1 MVDLKGQHES
11 IREEIKL
18 EIDQVFNNT
27 SFINGPVVKEFQKD
41 LEKFNQVK
49 HVIPCANGT
58 DALQIALM
66 ALDLE
71 PGDEVI
77 TTDFTFI
84 STIEVIAL
92 LKLKPILVDIDI
104 NTFNINTEEIKRAI
118 TNKTKVIL
126 PVHIFGHPCDLEGLL
141 EIEEIMKI
149 AKNKNIIVLEDNAQA
164 IGATYTNFNG
174 KKIKSGALGDIS
186 ATSFFPSKNLGGYG
200 DGGAIFTNNSL
211 LEKKI
216 RAIANH
222 GMFKRYYH
230 DYVGL
235 NSRLDSIQAAI
246 LKVKLKYLDSYN
258 QKRKKAAKIY
268 NKFLK
273 NRSDLITPF
282 VKGELDSHVYHQYT
296 IRVICKKRD
305 PLANFLLENNIPYGI
320 YYPVPLHL
328 QKAYINNEFKNE
340 NFINTNKVVKEV
352 ISLPMHTELT
362 FDQIEFI
369 CNKIIEYLNK

>member
-1 MVDLKGQHES
+1 MHNIRMVDLKGQHES
-11 IREEIKL
+11 IKEEIKL

-27 SFINGPVVKEFQKD
+27 SFINGPVVNEFQKD

-66 ALDLE
+66 ALDLK

-92 LKLKPILVDIDI
+92 LRLKPILVDIDI
-104 NTFNINTEEIKRAI
+104 NTFNINPEEIKKVI

-126 PVHIFGHPCDLEGLL
+126 PVHIFGQVSDMD
-141 EIEEIMKI
+141 EIMKI
-149 AKNKNIIVLEDNAQA
+149 ARNNNIIVLEDNAQA
-164 IGATYTNFNG
+164 IGAVYTNSKG
-174 KKIKSGALGDIS
+174 KKVKSGAIGDIS

-200 DGGAIFTNNSL
+200 DGGAIFTNDNL

-258 QKRKKAAKIY
+258 EKRKKAAKNY

-273 NRSDLITPF
+273 NRSDVIIPF
-282 VKGELDSHVYHQYT
+282 IKGELDSHVFHQYT
-296 IRVICKKRD
+296 IRVDSKKRD
-305 PLANFLLENNIPYGI
+305 LLASFLQENKIPYGI

-328 QKAYINNEFKNE
+328 QKAYANYQFKNE
-340 NFINTNKVVKEV
+340 NFKNTNKVVKEV
-352 ISLPMHTELT
+352 ISLPMHTELR
-362 FDQIEFI
+362 FDQIEYI
-369 CNKIIEYLNK
+369 SNKIIEFLNK

>member
-1 MVDLKGQHES
+1 MHNIRMVDLKGQQES
-11 IREEIKL
+11 IKEEIKL
-18 EIDQVFNNT
+18 EIDQVLNNT
-27 SFINGPVVKEFQKD
+27 SFINGPVVNEFQKD

-66 ALDLE
+66 ALDLK

-92 LKLKPILVDIDI
+92 LRLKPILVDIDI
-104 NTFNINTEEIKRAI
+104 NTFNINPEEIKKVI

-126 PVHIFGHPCDLEGLL
+126 PVHIFGQVSDMD
-141 EIEEIMKI
+141 EIMKI
-149 AKNKNIIVLEDNAQA
+149 ARNNNIIVLEDNAQA
-164 IGATYTNFNG
+164 IGAVYTNSKG
-174 KKIKSGALGDIS
+174 KKVKSGAIGDIS

-200 DGGAIFTNNSL
+200 DGGAIFTNDNL

-246 LKVKLKYLDSYN
+246 LKVKLKYLDLYN
-258 QKRKKAAKIY
+258 EKRKKAAKNY

-273 NRSDLITPF
+273 NRSDVIIPF
-282 VKGELDSHVYHQYT
+282 IKGELDSHVFHQYT
-296 IRVICKKRD
+296 IRVDSKKRD
-305 PLANFLLENNIPYGI
+305 LLADFLQENKIPYGI

-328 QKAYINNEFKNE
+328 QKAYANYQFKNE
-340 NFINTNKVVKEV
+340 NFKNTNKVVKEV

-362 FDQIEFI
+362 FDQIEYI
-369 CNKIIEYLNK
+369 SNKIIEFLNK

>member
-1 MVDLKGQHES
+1 MQNIRMVDLKGQHES
-11 IREEIKL
+11 IKEEIKL
-18 EIDQVFNNT
+18 EIDQVLNNT
-27 SFINGPVVKEFQKD
+27 SFINGPVVYEFQKD
-41 LEKFNQVK
+41 LERFNQVK

-66 ALDLE
+66 ALDLK

-92 LKLKPILVDIDI
+92 LRLKPVLIDIDI
-104 NTFNINTEEIKRAI
+104 NTFNLNTEHIKRAI

-126 PVHIFGHPCDLEGLL
+126 PVHIFGQVSDM
-141 EIEEIMKI
+141 EEIMKI
-149 AKNKNIIVLEDNAQA
+149 ARNNNIIVLEDNAQA
-164 IGATYTNFNG
+164 IGAVYTNYKG
-174 KKIKSGALGDIS
+174 KKVKSGAIGDIS

-211 LEKKI
+211 LEKKV

-258 QKRKKAAKIY
+258 EKRKKAAKIY
-268 NKFLK
+268 NKFLEK
-273 NRSDLITPF
+273 RSDIIVPYI
-282 VKGELDSHVYHQYT
+282 KGEIDSHVFHQYT
-296 IRVICKKRD
+296 IRVDSKKRD
-305 PLANFLLENNIPYGI
+305 LLASFLQENKIPYGI

-328 QKAYINNEFKNE
+328 QKAYANNQFKNE

-362 FDQIEFI
+362 FDQIEYI
-369 CNKIIEYLNK
+369 SNKIIEFLNK

>member
-1 MVDLKGQHES
+1 MHNIRMVDLKGQHES
-11 IREEIKL
+11 IKEEIKL

-27 SFINGPVVKEFQKD
+27 SFINGPVVNEFQKD

-66 ALDLE
+66 ALDLK

-92 LKLKPILVDIDI
+92 LRLKPILVDIDI
-104 NTFNINTEEIKRAI
+104 NTFNINPEEIKKVI

-126 PVHIFGHPCDLEGLL
+126 PVHIFGQVSDMD
-141 EIEEIMKI
+141 EIMKI
-149 AKNKNIIVLEDNAQA
+149 ARNNNIIVLEDNAQA
-164 IGATYTNFNG
+164 IGAVYTNSKG
-174 KKIKSGALGDIS
+174 KKVKSGAIGDIS

-200 DGGAIFTNNSL
+200 DGGAIFTNDNL

-258 QKRKKAAKIY
+258 EKRKKAAKNY

-273 NRSDLITPF
+273 NRSDVIIPF
-282 VKGELDSHVYHQYT
+282 IKGELDSHVFHQYT
-296 IRVICKKRD
+296 IRVDSKKRD
-305 PLANFLLENNIPYGI
+305 LLADFLQENKIPYGI

-328 QKAYINNEFKNE
+328 QKAYANYQFKNE
-340 NFINTNKVVKEV
+340 NFKNTNKVVKEV

-362 FDQIEFI
+362 FDQIEYI
-369 CNKIIEYLNK
+369 SNKIIEFLNK

>member
-1 MVDLKGQHES
+1 MHNIRMVDLKGQHES
-11 IREEIKL
+11 IKEEIKL
-18 EIDQVFNNT
+18 EIDQVLNNT
-27 SFINGPVVKEFQKD
+27 SFINGPVVNEFQKD

-66 ALDLE
+66 ALDLK

-92 LKLKPILVDIDI
+92 LRLKPILVDIDI
-104 NTFNINTEEIKRAI
+104 NTFNINPEEIKKAI

-126 PVHIFGHPCDLEGLL
+126 PVHIFGQVSDMD
-141 EIEEIMKI
+141 EIMKI
-149 AKNKNIIVLEDNAQA
+149 AKNNNIIVLEDNAQA

-296 IRVICKKRD
+296 IRVNCKKRD
-305 PLANFLLENNIPYGI
+305 PLANFLQENNIPYGI

-369 CNKIIEYLNK
+369 CNKIIDYLNK

>member
-1 MVDLKGQHES
+1 MQNIRMVDLKGQHES
-11 IREEIKL
+11 IKEEIKL
-18 EIDQVFNNT
+18 EIDQVLNNT
-27 SFINGPVVKEFQKD
+27 SFINGPAVNEFQKD

-66 ALDLE
+66 ALDLK

-92 LKLKPILVDIDI
+92 LRLKPVLVDINI
-104 NTFNINTEEIKRAI
+104 NTFNLNIDHLKRAI

-126 PVHIFGHPCDLEGLL
+126 PVHIFGQVSDM
-141 EIEEIMKI
+141 EEIMKI
-149 AKNKNIIVLEDNAQA
+149 ARNNNIIVLEDNAQA
-164 IGATYTNFNG
+164 IGAVYTDYKG
-174 KKIKSGALGDIS
+174 KKVKSGAIGDIS

-211 LEKKI
+211 LEKKV

-258 QKRKKAAKIY
+258 EKRKKAAKIY
-268 NKFLK
+268 NKFLEK
-273 NRSDLITPF
+273 RSDIIVPF
-282 VKGELDSHVYHQYT
+282 IKGEIDSHVFHQYT
-296 IRVICKKRD
+296 IRVDSKKRD
-305 PLANFLLENNIPYGI
+305 LLASFLQENKIPYGI

-328 QKAYINNEFKNE
+328 QKAYVNNQFKNE

-352 ISLPMHTELT
+352 ISLPMHTELS
-362 FDQIEFI
+362 FDQIEYI
-369 CNKIIEYLNK
+369 SNKIIEFLNK

>member
-1 MVDLKGQHES
+1 MQNIRMVDLKGQHES
-11 IREEIKL
+11 IKEEIKL
-18 EIDQVFNNT
+18 EIDQVLNNT
-27 SFINGPVVKEFQKD
+27 SFINGPVVYEFQKD
-41 LEKFNQVK
+41 LERFNQVK

-66 ALDLE
+66 ALDLK

-92 LKLKPILVDIDI
+92 LRLKPVLVDIDI
-104 NTFNINTEEIKRAI
+104 NTFNLSTEHIKKAI

-126 PVHIFGHPCDLEGLL
+126 PVHIFGQVSDM
-141 EIEEIMKI
+141 EEIMKI
-149 AKNKNIIVLEDNAQA
+149 ARNNNIIVLEDNAQA
-164 IGATYTNFNG
+164 IGAVYTNYNG
-174 KKIKSGALGDIS
+174 KKVKSGAIGDIS

-211 LEKKI
+211 LEKKV

-258 QKRKKAAKIY
+258 EKRKKAAKIY
-268 NKFLK
+268 NKFLEK
-273 NRSDLITPF
+273 RSDIIVPF
-282 VKGELDSHVYHQYT
+282 IKGEIDSHVFHQYT
-296 IRVICKKRD
+296 IRVDSKKRD
-305 PLANFLLENNIPYGI
+305 FLASFLQENKIPYGI

-328 QKAYINNEFKNE
+328 QKAYVNNQFKNE

-362 FDQIEFI
+362 FDQIEYI
-369 CNKIIEYLNK
+369 SNRIIEFLNK

>member
-1 MVDLKGQHES
+1 MQNIRMVDLKGQHES
-11 IREEIKL
+11 IKEEIKL
-18 EIDQVFNNT
+18 EIDQVLNNT
-27 SFINGPVVKEFQKD
+27 SFINGPAVNEFQKD

-66 ALDLE
+66 ALDLK

-92 LKLKPILVDIDI
+92 LRLKPVLVDIDI
-104 NTFNINTEEIKRAI
+104 NTFNLSTEHIKKAI

-126 PVHIFGHPCDLEGLL
+126 PVHIFGQVSDM
-141 EIEEIMKI
+141 EEIMKI
-149 AKNKNIIVLEDNAQA
+149 ARKNNIIVLEDNAQD
-164 IGATYTNFNG
+164 IGAVYTNYKG
-174 KKIKSGALGDIS
+174 KKVKSGSIGDIS

-211 LEKKI
+211 LEKKV

-258 QKRKKAAKIY
+258 KKRKKAAKIY
-268 NKFLK
+268 NKFLEK
-273 NRSDLITPF
+273 RSDIIVPF
-282 VKGELDSHVYHQYT
+282 IKGEIDSHVFHQYT
-296 IRVICKKRD
+296 IRVDSKKRD
-305 PLANFLLENNIPYGI
+305 LLADFLQENKIPYGI

-328 QKAYINNEFKNE
+328 QKAYANYQFKNE
-340 NFINTNKVVKEV
+340 NFKNTNKVVKEV

-362 FDQIEFI
+362 FDQIEYI
-369 CNKIIEYLNK
+369 SNKIIEFLNK

>member
-1 MVDLKGQHES
+1 MHNIRMVDLKGQHES
-11 IREEIKL
+11 IKEEIKL
-18 EIDQVFNNT
+18 EIDQVLNNT
-27 SFINGPVVKEFQKD
+27 SFINGPVVNEFQKD

-66 ALDLE
+66 ALDLK

-92 LKLKPILVDIDI
+92 LRLKPILVDIDI
-104 NTFNINTEEIKRAI
+104 NTFNINPEEIKRAI

-126 PVHIFGHPCDLEGLL
+126 PVHIFGQVSDMD
-141 EIEEIMKI
+141 EIMKI
-149 AKNKNIIVLEDNAQA
+149 ARNNNIIVIEDNAQA
-164 IGATYTNFNG
+164 IGAVYTNSKG
-174 KKIKSGALGDIS
+174 KKLKSGAIGDIS

-200 DGGAIFTNNSL
+200 DGGAIFTNNNL
-211 LEKKI
+211 LEKKL

-258 QKRKKAAKIY
+258 EKRKKAAKNY

-273 NRSDLITPF
+273 NRSDVIIPF
-282 VKGELDSHVYHQYT
+282 IKGELDSHVFHQYT
-296 IRVICKKRD
+296 IRVDSKKRD
-305 PLANFLLENNIPYGI
+305 LLADFLQENKIPYGI

-328 QKAYINNEFKNE
+328 QKAYAKNQFKNE

-362 FDQIEFI
+362 FDQIEYI
-369 CNKIIEYLNK
+369 SNKIIEFLKK

>member
-1 MVDLKGQHES
+1 MQNIRMVDLKGQHES
-11 IREEIKL
+11 IKEEIKL
-18 EIDQVFNNT
+18 EIDQVLNNT
-27 SFINGPVVKEFQKD
+27 SFINGPAVNEFQKD

-66 ALDLE
+66 ALDLK

-92 LKLKPILVDIDI
+92 LRLKPILVDIDI
-104 NTFNINTEEIKRAI
+104 NTFNINPEEIKKVI

-126 PVHIFGHPCDLEGLL
+126 PVHIFGQVSDMD
-141 EIEEIMKI
+141 EIMKI
-149 AKNKNIIVLEDNAQA
+149 ARNNNIIVLEDNAQA
-164 IGATYTNFNG
+164 IGAVYTNSKG
-174 KKIKSGALGDIS
+174 KKVKSGAIGDIS

-211 LEKKI
+211 LEKKV

-258 QKRKKAAKIY
+258 EKRKKAAKNY

-273 NRSDLITPF
+273 NRSDITIPF
-282 VKGELDSHVYHQYT
+282 IKGELDSHVFHQYT
-296 IRVICKKRD
+296 IRVDSKKRD
-305 PLANFLLENNIPYGI
+305 LLADFLQENKIPYGI

-328 QKAYINNEFKNE
+328 QKAYANYQFKNE
-340 NFINTNKVVKEV
+340 NFKNTNKVVKEV

-362 FDQIEFI
+362 FDQIEYI
-369 CNKIIEYLNK
+369 SNKIIEFLNK

>member
-1 MVDLKGQHES
+1 MDNIRMVDLKGQHEF
-11 IREEIKL
+11 IKEEIKL
-18 EIDQVFNNT
+18 EIDQVLNNT
-27 SFINGPVVKEFQKD
+27 SFINGPVVYEFQKD
-41 LEKFNQVK
+41 LERFNQVK

-66 ALDLE
+66 ALDLK

-92 LKLKPILVDIDI
+92 LRLKPVLVDIDI
-104 NTFNINTEEIKRAI
+104 NTFNLSTEHIKKAI

-126 PVHIFGHPCDLEGLL
+126 PVHIFGQVSDM
-141 EIEEIMKI
+141 EEIMKI
-149 AKNKNIIVLEDNAQA
+149 ARNNNIIVLEDNAQA
-164 IGATYTNFNG
+164 IGAVYTNYKG
-174 KKIKSGALGDIS
+174 KKVKSGAIGDIS

-211 LEKKI
+211 LEKKV

-258 QKRKKAAKIY
+258 EKRKKAAKIY
-268 NKFLK
+268 NKFLEK
-273 NRSDLITPF
+273 RSDIIVPF
-282 VKGELDSHVYHQYT
+282 IKGETDSHVFHQYT
-296 IRVICKKRD
+296 IRVDSKKRD
-305 PLANFLLENNIPYGI
+305 LLASFLQENKIPYGI

-328 QKAYINNEFKNE
+328 QKAYANNQFKNE
-340 NFINTNKVVKEV
+340 TFINTNKVVKEV

-362 FDQIEFI
+362 FDQIEYI
-369 CNKIIEYLNK
+369 SNKIIEFLNR

>member
-11 IREEIKL
+11 IKEEIKL
-18 EIDQVFNNT
+18 EIDQVLNNT
-27 SFINGPVVKEFQKD
+27 SFINGPAVNEFQKD

-66 ALDLE
+66 ALDLK

-92 LKLKPILVDIDI
+92 LRLKPVLVDIDI
-104 NTFNINTEEIKRAI
+104 NTFNLNIDQIKSEI
-118 TNKTKVIL
+118 TNKTKVIV
-126 PVHIFGHPCDLEGLL
+126 PVHIFGQVSDM
-141 EIEEIMKI
+141 EEIMKI
-149 AKNKNIIVLEDNAQA
+149 ARNNNIIVLEDNAQA
-164 IGATYTNFNG
+164 IGAVYTNYKG
-174 KKIKSGALGDIS
+174 KKVKSGAIGDIS

-211 LEKKI
+211 LEKKV

-222 GMFKRYYH
+222 GMFKWYYH

-258 QKRKKAAKIY
+258 EKRKKAAKIY
-268 NKFLK
+268 NKFLEK
-273 NRSDLITPF
+273 RSDIIVPF
-282 VKGELDSHVYHQYT
+282 IKGEIDSHVFHQYT
-296 IRVICKKRD
+296 IRVDSKKRD
-305 PLANFLLENNIPYGI
+305 LLASFLQENKIPYGI

-328 QKAYINNEFKNE
+328 QKAYANNQFKNE
-340 NFINTNKVVKEV
+340 TFITANKVVKEV

-362 FDQIEFI
+362 FDQIE
-369 CNKIIEYLNK
+369 YLSLIHISEPTRPY

>member
-126 PVHIFGHPCDLEGLL
+126 PVHIFGQVSDMD
-141 EIEEIMKI
+141 EIMKI
-149 AKNKNIIVLEDNAQA
+149 AKNNNIIVLEDNAQA

-186 ATSFFPSKNLGGYG
+186 STSFFPSKNLGGYG

-296 IRVICKKRD
+296 IRVNCKKRD
-305 PLANFLLENNIPYGI
+305 PLANFLQENNIPYGI

-369 CNKIIEYLNK
+369 CNKIIDYLNK

>member
-1 MVDLKGQHES
+1 MVDLRGQHES
-11 IREEIKL
+11 IKEEIKL
-18 EIDQVFNNT
+18 EIDRVLNNT
-27 SFINGPVVKEFQKD
+27 SFINGPVVNEFQKD

-66 ALDLE
+66 ALDLK
-71 PGDEVI
+71 PGDEII

-92 LKLKPILVDIDI
+92 LRLKPILVDIDI
-104 NTFNINTEEIKRAI
+104 NTFNINPEQIKRAI

-126 PVHIFGHPCDLEGLL
+126 PVHIVGQVSDMD
-141 EIEEIMKI
+141 EIMKI
-149 AKNKNIIVLEDNAQA
+149 ARNNNIIVLEDNAQA
-164 IGATYTNFNG
+164 IGAIYTNYKG
-174 KKIKSGALGDIS
+174 KKVKSGAIGDIS

-258 QKRKKAAKIY
+258 EKRKKAAKIY

-273 NRSDLITPF
+273 KQSDIIVPLI
-282 VKGELDSHVYHQYT
+282 KGELDSHVFHQYT
-296 IRVICKKRD
+296 IRVDRKKRD
-305 PLANFLLENNIPYGI
+305 PLASFLQENKIPYGI

-340 NFINTNKVVKEV
+340 NFINTNKVVEEV

-362 FDQIEFI
+362 FDQIEYI
-369 CNKIIEYLNK
+369 SNKIIEFLNK

>member
-1 MVDLKGQHES
+1 MHNIRMVDLKGQHES
-11 IREEIKL
+11 IKEEIKL

-27 SFINGPVVKEFQKD
+27 SFINGPVVNEFQKD

-66 ALDLE
+66 ALDLK

-92 LKLKPILVDIDI
+92 LRLKPILVDIDI
-104 NTFNINTEEIKRAI
+104 NTFNINPEEIKKAI
-118 TNKTKVIL
+118 TNKTNVIL
-126 PVHIFGHPCDLEGLL
+126 PVHIFGQVSDMD
-141 EIEEIMKI
+141 EIMKI
-149 AKNKNIIVLEDNAQA
+149 ARNNNIIVLEDNAQA
-164 IGATYTNFNG
+164 IGAVYTNSKG
-174 KKIKSGALGDIS
+174 KKVKSGAIGDIS

-200 DGGAIFTNNSL
+200 DGGAIFTNDNL
-211 LEKKI
+211 LEKKV

-258 QKRKKAAKIY
+258 EKRKKAAEIY
-268 NKFLK
+268 NNFLK
-273 NRSDLITPF
+273 NRSDIIVPF
-282 VKGELDSHVYHQYT
+282 IKGEIDSHVYHQYT
-296 IRVICKKRD
+296 IRVDSKKRD
-305 PLANFLLENNIPYGI
+305 LLASFLQNNKIPYGI

-328 QKAYINNEFKNE
+328 QKAYANYQFKNE

-362 FDQIEFI
+362 FDQIEYI
-369 CNKIIEYLNK
+369 SNKIIEFLKK

>member
-1 MVDLKGQHES
+1 MHNIRMVDLKGQHES
-11 IREEIKL
+11 IKEEIKL
-18 EIDQVFNNT
+18 EIDQVLNNT
-27 SFINGPVVKEFQKD
+27 SFINGPAVNEFQKD

-66 ALDLE
+66 ALDLK

-92 LKLKPILVDIDI
+92 LRLKPVLVDIDI
-104 NTFNINTEEIKRAI
+104 NTFNLNINHIKRAI

-126 PVHIFGHPCDLEGLL
+126 PVHIFGQVSDM
-141 EIEEIMKI
+141 EEIMKI
-149 AKNKNIIVLEDNAQA
+149 ARNNNIIVLEDNAQA
-164 IGATYTNFNG
+164 IGAVYTNYKG
-174 KKIKSGALGDIS
+174 KKLKSGAIGDIS

-211 LEKKI
+211 LEKKV

-258 QKRKKAAKIY
+258 EKRKKAAKIY
-268 NKFLK
+268 NKFLEK
-273 NRSDLITPF
+273 RSDIIVPF
-282 VKGELDSHVYHQYT
+282 IKGETDSHVFHQYT
-296 IRVICKKRD
+296 IRVDSKKRD
-305 PLANFLLENNIPYGI
+305 LLASFLQENKIPYGI

-328 QKAYINNEFKNE
+328 QKAYVNNQFKNE

-362 FDQIEFI
+362 FDQIEYI
-369 CNKIIEYLNK
+369 SNKIIEFLKK

>member
-1 MVDLKGQHES
+1 MDNIRMVDLKGQHEF
-11 IREEIKL
+11 IKEEIKL
-18 EIDQVFNNT
+18 EIDQVLNNT
-27 SFINGPVVKEFQKD
+27 SFINGPVVYEFQKD
-41 LEKFNQVK
+41 LERFNQVK

-66 ALDLE
+66 ALDLK

-92 LKLKPILVDIDI
+92 LRLKPVLVDIDI
-104 NTFNINTEEIKRAI
+104 NTFNLSTEHIKKAI

-126 PVHIFGHPCDLEGLL
+126 PVHIFGQVSDM
-141 EIEEIMKI
+141 EEIMKI
-149 AKNKNIIVLEDNAQA
+149 ARNNNIIVLEDNAQA
-164 IGATYTNFNG
+164 IGAVYTNYKG
-174 KKIKSGALGDIS
+174 KKVKSGAIGDIS

-211 LEKKI
+211 LEKKV

-258 QKRKKAAKIY
+258 EKRKKAAKIY
-268 NKFLK
+268 NKFLEK
-273 NRSDLITPF
+273 RSDIIVPF
-282 VKGELDSHVYHQYT
+282 IKGETDSHVFHQYT
-296 IRVICKKRD
+296 IRVDSKKRD
-305 PLANFLLENNIPYGI
+305 LLASFLQESKIPYGI

-328 QKAYINNEFKNE
+328 QKAYANNQFKNE
-340 NFINTNKVVKEV
+340 TFINTNKVVKEV

-362 FDQIEFI
+362 FDQIEYI
-369 CNKIIEYLNK
+369 SNKIIEFLNK

>member
-1 MVDLKGQHES
+1 MDNIRMVDLKGQHEF
-11 IREEIKL
+11 IKEEIKL
-18 EIDQVFNNT
+18 EIDQVLNNT
-27 SFINGPVVKEFQKD
+27 SFINGPVVYEFQKD
-41 LEKFNQVK
+41 LERFNQVK

-66 ALDLE
+66 ALDLK

-92 LKLKPILVDIDI
+92 LRLKPVLVDIDI
-104 NTFNINTEEIKRAI
+104 NTFNLSTEHIKKAI

-126 PVHIFGHPCDLEGLL
+126 PVHIFGQVSDM
-141 EIEEIMKI
+141 EEIMKI
-149 AKNKNIIVLEDNAQA
+149 ARNNNIIVLEDNAQA
-164 IGATYTNFNG
+164 IGAVYTNYKG
-174 KKIKSGALGDIS
+174 KKVKSGAIGDIS

-211 LEKKI
+211 LEKKV

-258 QKRKKAAKIY
+258 EKRKKAAKIY
-268 NKFLK
+268 NKFLEK
-273 NRSDLITPF
+273 RSDIIVPF
-282 VKGELDSHVYHQYT
+282 IKGETDSHVFHQYT
-296 IRVICKKRD
+296 IRVDSKKRD
-305 PLANFLLENNIPYGI
+305 LLASFLQENKIPYGI

-328 QKAYINNEFKNE
+328 QKAYANNQFKNE
-340 NFINTNKVVKEV
+340 TFINTNKVVKEV

-362 FDQIEFI
+362 FDQIEYI
-369 CNKIIEYLNK
+369 SNKIIEFLNK

>member
-1 MVDLKGQHES
+1 MHNIRMVDLKGQHES
-11 IREEIKL
+11 IKEEIKL
-18 EIDQVFNNT
+18 EIDQVLNNT
-27 SFINGPVVKEFQKD
+27 SFINGPVVNEFQKD

-66 ALDLE
+66 ALDLK

-92 LKLKPILVDIDI
+92 LRLKPILVDIDI
-104 NTFNINTEEIKRAI
+104 NTFNINPEEIKKAI

-126 PVHIFGHPCDLEGLL
+126 PVHIFGQVSDMD
-141 EIEEIMKI
+141 EIMKI
-149 AKNKNIIVLEDNAQA
+149 ARNNNIIVLEDNAQA
-164 IGATYTNFNG
+164 IGAVYTNSKG
-174 KKIKSGALGDIS
+174 KKVKSGAIGDIS

-200 DGGAIFTNNSL
+200 DGGAIFTNNNL
-211 LEKKI
+211 LEKKL

-258 QKRKKAAKIY
+258 EKRKKAAKIY

-273 NRSDLITPF
+273 NRLDVIIPF
-282 VKGELDSHVYHQYT
+282 LKGELESHVYHQYT
-296 IRVICKKRD
+296 IRVDSKKRD
-305 PLANFLLENNIPYGI
+305 VLADFLQENKIPHGI

-369 CNKIIEYLNK
+369 CNKIIEFLNK

>member
-1 MVDLKGQHES
+1 MHNIRMVDLKGQHES
-11 IREEIKL
+11 IKEEIKL

-27 SFINGPVVKEFQKD
+27 SFINGPVVNEFQKD

-66 ALDLE
+66 ALDLK

-92 LKLKPILVDIDI
+92 LRLKPVLVDIDI
-104 NTFNINTEEIKRAI
+104 NTFNISTEHIKKAI

-126 PVHIFGHPCDLEGLL
+126 PVHIFGQVSDM
-141 EIEEIMKI
+141 EEIMKI
-149 AKNKNIIVLEDNAQA
+149 ARNNNIIVLEDNAQA
-164 IGATYTNFNG
+164 IGAVYTNYNG
-174 KKIKSGALGDIS
+174 KKVKSGAIGDIS

-211 LEKKI
+211 LEKKV

-258 QKRKKAAKIY
+258 EKRKKAAKNY

-273 NRSDLITPF
+273 NRSDVIIPF
-282 VKGELDSHVYHQYT
+282 IKGELDSHVFHQYT
-296 IRVICKKRD
+296 IRVDSKKRD
-305 PLANFLLENNIPYGI
+305 LLADFLQENKIPYGI

-328 QKAYINNEFKNE
+328 QKAYANYQFKNE
-340 NFINTNKVVKEV
+340 NFKNTNKVVKEV

-362 FDQIEFI
+362 FDQIEYI
-369 CNKIIEYLNK
+369 SNKIIEFLNK

>member
-1 MVDLKGQHES
+1 MQNIRMVDLKGQHES
-11 IREEIKL
+11 IKEEIKL
-18 EIDQVFNNT
+18 EIDQVLNNT
-27 SFINGPVVKEFQKD
+27 SFINGPAVNEFQKD

-66 ALDLE
+66 ALDLK

-92 LKLKPILVDIDI
+92 LRLKPVLVDIDI
-104 NTFNINTEEIKRAI
+104 NTYNLNTEHIKRAI

-126 PVHIFGHPCDLEGLL
+126 PVHIFGQVSDM
-141 EIEEIMKI
+141 EEIMKI
-149 AKNKNIIVLEDNAQA
+149 ARNNNIIVLEDNAQA
-164 IGATYTNFNG
+164 IGAVYTNYKG
-174 KKIKSGALGDIS
+174 KKVKSGAIGDIS

-211 LEKKI
+211 LEKKV

-258 QKRKKAAKIY
+258 EKRKKAAKIY
-268 NKFLK
+268 NKFLEK
-273 NRSDLITPF
+273 RSDIIVPF
-282 VKGELDSHVYHQYT
+282 IKGEIDSHVFHQYT
-296 IRVICKKRD
+296 IRVDSKKRD
-305 PLANFLLENNIPYGI
+305 LLASFLQENKIPYGI

-328 QKAYINNEFKNE
+328 QKAYANNQFKNE

-362 FDQIEFI
+362 FDQIEYI
-369 CNKIIEYLNK
+369 SNKIIEFLNK

>member
-1 MVDLKGQHES
+1 MHNIRMVDLRGQHES
-11 IREEIKL
+11 IKEEIKL
-18 EIDQVFNNT
+18 EIDRVLNNT
-27 SFINGPVVKEFQKD
+27 SFINGPVVNEFQKD

-66 ALDLE
+66 ALDLK
-71 PGDEVI
+71 PGDEII

-92 LKLKPILVDIDI
+92 LRLKPILVDIDI
-104 NTFNINTEEIKRAI
+104 NTFNINPEQIKRAI

-126 PVHIFGHPCDLEGLL
+126 PVHIFGQVSDMD
-141 EIEEIMKI
+141 EIMKI
-149 AKNKNIIVLEDNAQA
+149 ARNNNIIVLEDNAQA
-164 IGATYTNFNG
+164 IGAIYTNYKG
-174 KKIKSGALGDIS
+174 KKVKSGAIGDIS

-258 QKRKKAAKIY
+258 EKRKKAAKIY

-273 NRSDLITPF
+273 KQSDIIVPLI
-282 VKGELDSHVYHQYT
+282 KGELDSHVFHQYT
-296 IRVICKKRD
+296 IRVDRKKRD
-305 PLANFLLENNIPYGI
+305 PLASFLQENKIPYGI

-340 NFINTNKVVKEV
+340 NFINTNKVVEEV

-362 FDQIEFI
+362 FDQIEYI
-369 CNKIIEYLNK
+369 SNKIIEFLNK

>member
-1 MVDLKGQHES
+1 MDNIRMVDLKGQHES
-11 IREEIKL
+11 IKEEIKL
-18 EIDQVFNNT
+18 EIDQVLNNT
-27 SFINGPVVKEFQKD
+27 SFINGPAVNEFQKD

-66 ALDLE
+66 ALDLK

-92 LKLKPILVDIDI
+92 LRLKPVLVDIDI
-104 NTFNINTEEIKRAI
+104 NTFNLNINHIKRAI

-126 PVHIFGHPCDLEGLL
+126 PVHIFGQVSDM
-141 EIEEIMKI
+141 EEIMKI
-149 AKNKNIIVLEDNAQA
+149 ARNNNIIVLEDNAQA
-164 IGATYTNFNG
+164 IGAVYTNYKG
-174 KKIKSGALGDIS
+174 KKLKSGAIGDIS

-211 LEKKI
+211 LEKKV

-258 QKRKKAAKIY
+258 EKRKKAAKIY
-268 NKFLK
+268 NKFLEK
-273 NRSDLITPF
+273 RSDIIVPF
-282 VKGELDSHVYHQYT
+282 IKGEIDSHVFHQYT
-296 IRVICKKRD
+296 IRVDSKKRD
-305 PLANFLLENNIPYGI
+305 LLASFLQENKIPYGI

-328 QKAYINNEFKNE
+328 QKAYVNNQFKNE

-362 FDQIEFI
+362 FDQIEYI
-369 CNKIIEYLNK
+369 SNKIIEFLKK